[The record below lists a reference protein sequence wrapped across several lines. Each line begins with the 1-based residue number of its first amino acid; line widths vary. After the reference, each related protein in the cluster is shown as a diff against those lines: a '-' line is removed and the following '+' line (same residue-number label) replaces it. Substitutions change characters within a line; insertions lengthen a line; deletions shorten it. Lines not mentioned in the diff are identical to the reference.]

1 MPQCK
6 ACSKEANEKGA
17 YCELHAKAYENIL
30 HKYNRW
36 KKALGIAWKDYLNEV
51 IKNTLTGVS
60 AKEVALQLLAEK
72 AT

>member
-30 HKYNRW
+30 HKYDRW

-51 IKNTLTGVS
+51 IKNPLTGVW
-60 AKEVALQLLAEK
+60 AKEVALQLLTEK